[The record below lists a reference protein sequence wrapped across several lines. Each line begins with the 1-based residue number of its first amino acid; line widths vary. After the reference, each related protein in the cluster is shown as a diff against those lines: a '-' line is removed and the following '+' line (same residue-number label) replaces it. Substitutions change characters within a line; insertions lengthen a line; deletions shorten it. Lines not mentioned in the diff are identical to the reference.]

1 MPVLLE
7 YMQTAHWQEI
17 KRIYTEGI
25 DTGNA
30 TFETECPE
38 WETWDKNH
46 IKSCRLVALDG
57 NKIVG
62 WAALSPV
69 SERCVYQGVAEV
81 SIYVDSRF
89 RGKGIGEELMN
100 RLINESESAGLWTL
114 QAGIFPENTGSCK
127 LHEKTGFRLVG
138 KREKVGRMHGKWRD
152 VLLYER
158 RSKMANFL

>member
-81 SIYVDSRF
+81 SIYIDSHS